1 MKKNFLITMAILTV
15 VTGSS
20 IVYANPDAAT
30 TAAGTAAVVSTLV
43 ANDAMKASTEP
54 TPTNLVSGKTPR
66 YDETIYNYYADITGY
81 KENSLWGFKDPAG
94 NILVKPTYKNIE
106 AFNEELI
113 KVQANNG
120 KYGLINLKGKAVLP
134 AIYTSVRELNP
145 DYYLISQD
153 WKYGITNSA
162 AKVLIS
168 PQYKKIDDLRD
179 DFFKACNNTACGVV
193 NSSNKTIVPF
203 RYENIETLGDNLFKV
218 KYQDK
223 WGVMSDTG
231 NSIIASKYD
240 NITMSIYGY
249 IKFKT
254 NKKWGAADTNG
265 KIILEPEYGPFRIN
279 WKLRSLYKKANN

>member
-1 MKKNFLITMAILTV
+1 MKKNLLITMAILTV

-120 KYGLINLKGKAVLP
+120 KYGLINLKGKAVDHILLNIDAQGMTQCSLFWAEIARG
-134 AIYTSVRELNP
+134 AIFRVSV
-145 DYYLISQD
+145 ISSF
-153 WKYGITNSA
+153 T
-162 AKVLIS
+162 
-168 PQYKKIDDLRD
+168 
-179 DFFKACNNTACGVV
+179 
-193 NSSNKTIVPF
+193 
-203 RYENIETLGDNLFKV
+203 
-218 KYQDK
+218 
-223 WGVMSDTG
+223 
-231 NSIIASKYD
+231 
-240 NITMSIYGY
+240 
-249 IKFKT
+249 
-254 NKKWGAADTNG
+254 
-265 KIILEPEYGPFRIN
+265 
-279 WKLRSLYKKANN
+279 